1 MTNFDS
7 NIMNGRIWIF
17 LLTSLIMLTGCNKG
31 NAAPQQEAIQLL
43 RPADGIALAD
53 NSPVL
58 SWQHVDGDGYVIWID
73 GIRMDT
79 VPPSRNW
86 YIPFPMSYGKH
97 QWFVEAIR
105 GKSLARSRSA
115 SFVISDKPLSGLPE
129 NALLLRENW
138 KVASSVM
145 VGDDGAL
152 ISGEGEVAGAWKTS
166 SVPATVL
173 SVLVRNGLYPNPYI
187 GLNNMKI
194 PDCSD
199 AFNQEHD
206 LLQYSHIPG
215 ENPWKAPYWFSR
227 EFVLPDHYEGRQV
240 WLTLGEINY
249 RAEVWL
255 NGVLLADTSR
265 VIGMERQF
273 RFNVTDRV
281 DFAGK
286 NRLAIAI
293 HPPDHPGKPAPPP
306 LTPLAD
312 PGTNMA
318 DGMISRDYTKWDVL
332 GWDWIPAVR
341 DRDMGITED
350 VYVHASDEI
359 ELDNLYITTDLPL
372 PDTSSASVT
381 ISADLINLSEGVKK
395 GTIKGTITK
404 DGHAI
409 DFEQPFVVEPGDTV
423 SYIWDQR
430 AMPQLLLKNPRLWW
444 PNGYGSPELYQFK
457 LTAQT
462 ETGDQASKKL
472 NFGIREVGTYLGSM
486 ERVYQI
492 NGKDIYCKGGNWVLD
507 MTLNW
512 TASRYEQEIRMT
524 RNAHLNM
531 LRIWGPTGAPPEVF
545 YEAADR
551 HGILLWQDFLNDYWG
566 TFRNTPGY
574 RPKESLFEKATISI
588 TRRYRNHPSL
598 VIWSSGNEGPNPREE
613 LIVNKILPAHDGR
626 DSKHYLRISNGDGLH
641 GGGPYHTIEPEA
653 YFSDPKLN
661 GFSSEIGP
669 SGVPVAES
677 VLKFMPDLGNSWMPG
692 RFPLDG
698 VWAYHDANDWP
709 GRDSRKFSSYDNI
722 IRSYYGSTDSAS
734 VEDAVAYLEK
744 CQLLNYDVYRASI
757 DAISAQLWGNASGI
771 LLWKSN
777 SAWPS
782 MTWQIYDWY
791 LQAHAGYYG
800 VRKAAAPVT
809 IFFDRKTKQVQ
820 VLNATH
826 RIFPGVT
833 LEAKLYDREMKE
845 LWNTGETTDLKENV
859 VVTWKDTVPVADALC
874 FLKLKV
880 TARDGTILAD
890 NFYWLHAGNDFTSMQ
905 SLNRP
910 DLAIASLTSLE
921 GKVTGYSFV
930 ITNRGEGVALMTH
943 LRLTDPVTGLEV
955 LPTYWSD
962 NFISLLPGEEKRIVF
977 STGNQHLPENLHL
990 SYKSYNMESAGS
1002 IPLGNH

>member
-1 MTNFDS
+1 MTNFYS
-7 NIMNGRIWIF
+7 GSMNWRIGII
-17 LLTSLIMLTGCNKG
+17 LLTSLSILTGIKMG
-31 NAAPQQEAIQLL
+31 YAARQQEAFHLL

-53 NSPVL
+53 NAPVL
-58 SWQHVDGDGYVIWID
+58 SWSRIVCDGYVIWID

-79 VPPSRNW
+79 VPASRNW

-97 QWFVEAIR
+97 HWFVEAIR
-105 GKSLARSRSA
+105 GEHPARSSSA
-115 SFVISDKPLSGLPE
+115 SFVISDKPLSRLPE
-129 NALLLRENW
+129 NAVLLRENW
-138 KVASSVM
+138 KVASSLLI
-145 VGDDGAL
+145 GDDGAV
-152 ISGEGEVAGAWKTS
+152 ISGSDELSGPWKTS

-173 SVLVRNGLYPNPYI
+173 SVLVRNGFYPNPYI

-206 LLQYSHIPG
+206 LLPYSHIPG
-215 ENPWKAPYWFSR
+215 KNPWKAPYWFR
-227 EFVLPDHYEGRQV
+227 KEFKLNGLFEGRQV

-255 NGVLLADTSR
+255 NGMLLADTSS

-273 RFNVTDRV
+273 RFNVTGQV
-281 DFAGK
+281 DFAGE

-293 HPPDHPGKPAPPP
+293 YPPDHPGVPAAPP

-318 DGMISRDYTKWDVL
+318 DGMISKDYTKWDVL

-350 VYVHASDEI
+350 VFVHASDEI

-372 PDTSSASVT
+372 PDTSTASVT
-381 ISADLINLSEGVKK
+381 ISAELINLSEDVKR
-395 GTIKGTITK
+395 GTVKGTITK
-404 DGHAI
+404 DGLAI
-409 DFEQPFVVEPGDTV
+409 EVVKSFVLDPEDTI
-423 SYIWDQR
+423 SIHWSKEE
-430 AMPQLLLKNPRLWW
+430 MPQLLLKNPRLWW
-444 PNGYGSPELYQFK
+444 PNGYGSPELYQFD
-457 LTAQT
+457 LTART
-462 ETGDQASKKL
+462 ESGDQVSRNL
-472 NFGIREVGTYLGSM
+472 NFGIREVDTYIGPM

-524 RNAHLNM
+524 RNANLNM

-545 YEAADR
+545 YDAADR
-551 HGILLWQDFLNDYWG
+551 NGIMLWQDFLNDFWG

-574 RPKESLFEKATISI
+574 QPKESLFEKATISI
-588 TRRYRNHPSL
+588 TRKYRNHPSL

-613 LIVNKILPAHDGR
+613 LIVNKILPEHDGR
-626 DSKHYLRISNGDGLH
+626 DSKHYLKISNGDGLH

-669 SGVPVAES
+669 SGIPVAES
-677 VLKFMPDLGNSWMPG
+677 VLKFMPDLGKSWMPG

-709 GRDSRKFSSYDNI
+709 GRDKRKFSSYDNI

-734 VEDAVAYLEK
+734 IEDAMAYLDK

-757 DAISAQLWGNASGI
+757 DAISSQLWGNASGI

-809 IFFDRKTKQVQ
+809 LFFNRKTKQVQ
-820 VLNATH
+820 VLNASYSS
-826 RIFPGVT
+826 FPGVT
-833 LEAKLYDREMKE
+833 IEAKLYDPEMKE
-845 LWNTGETTDLKENV
+845 LWNIGEATDLKENV
-859 VVTWKDTVPVADALC
+859 LLSWQDTVPVADALS
-874 FLKLKV
+874 FLKLKA
-880 TARDGTILAD
+880 TGQDGTILAD
-890 NFYWLHAGNDFTSMQ
+890 NFYWLHAGNEFSSLH

-910 DLAIASLTSLE
+910 NLAITSMTPME
-921 GKVTGYSFV
+921 GEKTGYIFV
-930 ITNRGEGVALMTH
+930 ITNMGEGLALMTR
-943 LRLTDPVTGLEV
+943 LRLTDPETGLEV

-962 NFISLLPGEEKRIVF
+962 NFISLMPGEAKRLVL
-977 STGNQHLPENLHL
+977 STDSPGLPENLHL
-990 SYKSYNMESAGS
+990 SYKSFNMDSVES